1 MKFCEF
7 SSETF
12 YPLGFMIGY
21 LGYCRRVEPKVECG
35 ETESSET
42 EEYFPEIPARLSWP
56 DLKAM
61 LSEKLNN
68 VDFLST
74 IR

>member
-1 MKFCEF
+1 
-7 SSETF
+7 
-12 YPLGFMIGY
+12 MIGY

-35 ETESSET
+35 ETESFET
-42 EEYFPEIPARLSWP
+42 EEYFSEIPSRLSWP